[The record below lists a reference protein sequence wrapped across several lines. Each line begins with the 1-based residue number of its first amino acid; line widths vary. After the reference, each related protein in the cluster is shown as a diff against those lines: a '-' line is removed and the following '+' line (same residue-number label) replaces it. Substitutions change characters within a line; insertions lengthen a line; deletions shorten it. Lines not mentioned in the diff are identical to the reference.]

1 MRSLHD
7 GSEPVI
13 TCVSAFDEDRPG
25 TVGPLVA
32 STEGRIVDPETGR
45 DVEAGQP
52 GEVRAR
58 GPRVMPG
65 DLGNDETTAATI
77 VDGGG
82 SARATSPPPMP
93 TAGPPIADRLKEL
106 IKVTGYQVA
115 PAELEALPLTH
126 TAIAEGCVNP
136 VPHDEAG
143 ERPNAFVVLHGEAE
157 LPESIA

>member
-13 TCVSAFDEDRPG
+13 TCVSAFGEDRPG

-45 DVEAGQP
+45 DEEAGQP
-52 GEVRAR
+52 GEVWAR
-58 GPRVMPG
+58 GQRVMPG

-77 VDGGG
+77 VDGGWLRAG
-82 SARATSPPPMP
+82 DIATSDADGW
-93 TAGPPIADRLKEL
+93 TTIADRLKEL
-106 IKVTGYQVA
+106 IKVKGYQVA

-136 VPHDEAG
+136 VLHDEAG